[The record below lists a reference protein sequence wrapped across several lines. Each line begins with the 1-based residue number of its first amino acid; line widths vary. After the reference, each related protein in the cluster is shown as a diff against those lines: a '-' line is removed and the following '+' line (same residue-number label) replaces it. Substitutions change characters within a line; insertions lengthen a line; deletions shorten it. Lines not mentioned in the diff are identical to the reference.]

1 MEKLVNRVRRTS
13 RCVLLQLV
21 FSFLCSGPSWAADT
35 HFEKELKAIR
45 SELRAQAEQLSV
57 QQRTLKTQE
66 AILAKQAEIIER
78 QRNQIQSI
86 PAVSPTTTVPKPED
100 HAVYSAS
107 LSERDRNIPVAA
119 AQGNL
124 TFPTTP
130 VGEAPKDAEKPPQV
144 IQSLPE
150 GLAVLTPRNNFV
162 VTPSVEF
169 THTSNDRLV
178 YRGVVIVPGINIG
191 EVDASSDSRNIL
203 SAVADIRY
211 GLTSRLE
218 LEARIP
224 FVWSDDRA
232 TVLSQ
237 GPQGSATQSI
247 YLQDSGIGDV
257 EVGARYQINKGL
269 DDWPI
274 FLANARFKTDTALG
288 PFDIRR
294 DPAGIA
300 QQVALGS
307 GFMGLEGGFS
317 VLKLTDP
324 AVLFGSI
331 NYIYNLP
338 KDINQT
344 IGSVLIGRVEPSN
357 SISATMGFGFSVNPD
372 FSFSLGY
379 EHSYVLPQYTELG
392 TTQQQT
398 TSLQVGAL
406 TLGMAYRLSPSL
418 SFNTNFEFGVTSD
431 APDMRVVFSMPTT
444 F

>member
-1 MEKLVNRVRRTS
+1 MEKLTTRVRRTS
-13 RCVLLQLV
+13 RCVFLQLSLV
-21 FSFLCSGPSWAADT
+21 FACSGSGWAADA
-35 HFEKELKAIR
+35 HFEKELQAIR
-45 SELRAQAEQLSV
+45 SELRAQAKQLSLQKHLLTV
-57 QQRTLKTQE
+57 QEGT
-66 AILAKQAEIIER
+66 LAKQAQIIEH
-78 QRNQIQSI
+78 QRNQIQAI
-86 PAVSPTTTVPKPED
+86 PAVSATATAPGSEDRAVLPTGTP
-100 HAVYSAS
+100 
-107 LSERDRNIPVAA
+107 DRNRSAQVAA
-119 AQGNL
+119 LQTN
-124 TFPTTP
+124 PTLPTGP

-150 GLAVLTPRNNFV
+150 GLAVLTPRNSFV

-237 GPQGSATQSI
+237 GPAGSATQSI
-247 YLQDSGIGDV
+247 YLQDAGIGDV

-288 PFDIRR
+288 PFDIKR

-324 AVLFGSI
+324 AVLFGSV

-344 IGSVLIGRVEPSN
+344 IGSVLVGRVEPSN

-372 FSFSLGY
+372 FSFSMGY